1 MKQELDNLDRL
12 FVEHYKS
19 MKAKKDVVVAPYE
32 GSDTGVLRME
42 YDMVTEQ
49 IHILLKFDKAN
60 KMYNFRSER
69 QYPSMDQEAA
79 YHFAMDIAEKY
90 DGFRCNAYDNTVIIQ
105 HVGTF
110 RDMEETQAA
119 ALLKKSMESFERIAM
134 EKLTEFGDLCGI
146 TEPEDAGEI
155 IELPP
160 DHTGETEYD
169 TYELPKP
176 PADRA
181 KIRMLPKWQSCYLLM
196 KPNIRTLNIS
206 IRKQKLK
213 NRKNRKKACPP
224 GRQL

>member
-1 MKQELDNLDRL
+1 
-12 FVEHYKS
+12 
-19 MKAKKDVVVAPYE
+19 
-32 GSDTGVLRME
+32 ME

-119 ALLKKSMESFERIAM
+119 ALLKKSMEF
-134 EKLTEFGDLCGI
+134 
-146 TEPEDAGEI
+146 
-155 IELPP
+155 
-160 DHTGETEYD
+160 
-169 TYELPKP
+169 
-176 PADRA
+176 
-181 KIRMLPKWQSCYLLM
+181 
-196 KPNIRTLNIS
+196 LNVL
-206 IRKQKLK
+206 QWK
-213 NRKNRKKACPP
+213 N
-224 GRQL
+224 

>member
-1 MKQELDNLDRL
+1 MNSSERKTQKAPGKMKQELDNLDRL

-90 DGFRCNAYDNTVIIQ
+90 GFRCNAYDNTVIIQ

-160 DHTGETEYD
+160 DHTEETEYD
-169 TYELPKP
+169 TYELSKP
-176 PADRA
+176 PADRESEKPYSTKMAELLFTYETEHQDITGNTGFA
-181 KIRMLPKWQSCYLLM
+181 KI
-196 KPNIRTLNIS
+196 
-206 IRKQKLK
+206 
-213 NRKNRKKACPP
+213 
-224 GRQL
+224 